1 MNLTQ
6 DQRYCHS
13 CVEKTKRV
21 KNYPKE
27 YLKAIQSGK
36 EVVSNKVRAVY
47 EREVAW
53 MKKAPAGFPYY
64 FDAKEGLRH
73 IEFIERFCKHSKGR
87 FAGKP
92 VKLELFQKAKI
103 QLVFG
108 WRNKKTKLR
117 RFKEV
122 VDIRG
127 RKCGKST
134 ETAAVE
140 WDVFLNDRENGPEV
154 YCTANK
160 KDQANL
166 IYSECVNMRIQS
178 PELKAITRKRQSDIY
193 CQGNM
198 GFIKCLASDTSTMD
212 GLNPSFVSLDEFHA
226 MKTSALYDVMI
237 QGQSMR
243 DQPLAWLIA
252 TNGFV
257 REGFFDAKYA
267 YWSSVALWEP
277 GFEDYT
283 ILVLIY
289 ELNDRAN
296 WQDPAH
302 WPEANPGLG
311 KIKKLETL
319 SQNVEKAKKDP
330 SFLPTLMTKDFNLP
344 ESEFASWLSYDAAVN
359 EATFTMEEV
368 AGSYAIGGCD
378 LSAVADL
385 TCATLLLRKPQDE
398 TVYVLQMYFI
408 PQSKIDFLEKT
419 ASKEAPYKLWADQ
432 GWLTICKGAQVDY
445 SDVTKWYIQMVEE
458 YDIRPLWISYDR
470 ALSGY
475 WVPEMEAYGFE
486 MEKCAQG
493 PYTWSQPMKEMGAA
507 FEQHRVNY
515 NNNPILRWCLM
526 NTAVKRTN
534 TDSLEMIQP
543 VKIQTARR
551 IDGAVS
557 LLNAWVGYVKH
568 FDEYMPYVR

>member
-1 MNLTQ
+1 MTNW
-6 DQRYCHS
+6 
-13 CVEKTKRV
+13 
-21 KNYPKE
+21 PKE
-27 YLKAIQSGK
+27 YLRAIQSGE

-47 EREVAW
+47 ERECGW
-53 MKKAPAGFPYY
+53 MDNPPDDFPFY
-64 FDAKEGLRH
+64 FDEKEGLRH
-73 IEFIERFCKHSKGR
+73 ISFIERFCKHSKGK
-87 FAGKP
+87 FARKP

-108 WRNKKTKLR
+108 WRHKDTKLR

-140 WDVFLNDRENGPEV
+140 WDVFLNDHENGPEV

-160 KDQANL
+160 KDQASL
-166 IYSECVNMRIQS
+166 IYSECVNMRTQS
-178 PELKAITRKRQSDIY
+178 PELKAITKKRQSDIY
-193 CQGNM
+193 AERNM

-212 GLNPSFVSLDEFHA
+212 GLNPSFFSLDEFHA

-243 DQPLAWLIA
+243 DQPLAWMIS

-257 REGFFDAKYA
+257 REGFFDSKYA
-267 YWSSVALWEP
+267 YWSSVATWEP

-283 ILVLIY
+283 VLPLIY
-289 ELNDRAN
+289 ELNDRST

-311 KIKKLETL
+311 KIKKFETL
-319 SQNVEKAKKDP
+319 EQNVEKAKRDN
-330 SFLPTLMTKDFNLP
+330 SFLPTLLTKDFNLP
-344 ESEFASWLSYDAAVN
+344 ESEFASWLTYDEAVN
-359 EATFTMEEV
+359 EAAFSMEDIQ
-368 AGSYAIGGCD
+368 GSYAIGGCD

-385 TCATLLLRKPQDE
+385 TCGTLLVRKPDSD
-398 TVYVLQMYFI
+398 TVYVLQQYFI
-408 PQSKIDFLEKT
+408 PQSKIDYLEKT
-419 ASKEAPYKLWADQ
+419 ASKEAPYKLWAEQ

-445 SDVTKWYIQMVEE
+445 SDVTKWFIQMVEE

-493 PYTWSQPMKEMGAA
+493 PFTWSQPMKEMGAA
-507 FEQHRVNY
+507 FSLHKVNY

-526 NTAVKRTN
+526 NTGVKRTK

-551 IDGAVS
+551 IDGMVS
-557 LLNAWVGYVKH
+557 LLNAWVSYVKH
-568 FDEYMPYVR
+568 ADEYMPYVR

>member
-1 MNLTQ
+1 MA
-6 DQRYCHS
+6 R
-13 CVEKTKRV
+13 TK
-21 KNYPKE
+21 KSPNYPKE
-27 YLKAIQSGK
+27 YLEAIQSGA
-36 EVVSNKVRAVY
+36 EIVSNKVRAVY
-47 EREVAW
+47 EREVGW
-53 MKKAPAGFPYY
+53 MDNPPADFPFY
-64 FDAKEGLRH
+64 FDEKEGLRH

-87 FAGKP
+87 FARKP
-92 VKLELFQKAKI
+92 VKLELFQKAKL

-108 WRNKKTKLR
+108 WRRKDNKLR

-166 IYSECVNMRIQS
+166 IYSECVNMRLQS
-178 PELKAITRKRQSDIY
+178 PELKAITKKRQSDIY
-193 CQGNM
+193 CQMNM

-212 GLNPSFVSLDEFHA
+212 GLNPSFFSLDEFHA
-226 MKTSALYDVMI
+226 MKTSALYDVML

-257 REGFFDAKYA
+257 REGFFDSKYA
-267 YWSSVALWEP
+267 YWSSVATWEP

-283 ILVLIY
+283 VLVLIY
-289 ELNDRAN
+289 ELNDRST

-344 ESEFASWLSYDAAVN
+344 ESEFASWLSYDQAVN
-359 EATFTMEEV
+359 EATYTMEEV

-385 TCATLLLRKPQDE
+385 TCATLMLRKPNDE
-398 TVYVLQMYFI
+398 TIYVLQMYFI

-419 ASKEAPYKLWADQ
+419 SSKEAPYKLWAEQ

-445 SDVTKWYIQMVEE
+445 SEVTKWYIKMVEE
-458 YDIRPLWISYDR
+458 YDIRPLWNSYDR

-507 FEQHRVNY
+507 FEQHKVNY

-526 NTAVKRTN
+526 NTGVKRTN
-534 TDSLEMIQP
+534 TDSLETIQP
-543 VKIQTARR
+543 VKIQTGRR
-551 IDGAVS
+551 IDGTVS
-557 LLNAWVGYVKH
+557 LLNAWVAYLKH
-568 FDEYMPYVR
+568 YDEYMPYVR

>member
-1 MNLTQ
+1 MNW
-6 DQRYCHS
+6 C
-13 CVEKTKRV
+13 
-21 KNYPKE
+21 KE
-27 YLKAIQSGK
+27 YLKAIQSGE

-47 EREVAW
+47 ERECGW
-53 MKKAPAGFPYY
+53 MDNPPDDFPFY
-64 FDAKEGLRH
+64 FDEKEGLRH
-73 IEFIERFCKHSKGR
+73 IAFIERFCKHSKGK
-87 FAGKP
+87 FARKP

-108 WRNKKTKLR
+108 WRNKDTKLR

-140 WDVFLNDRENGPEV
+140 WDVFLNDHENGPEV

-160 KDQANL
+160 KDQASL
-166 IYSECVNMRIQS
+166 IYSECVNMRTQS
-178 PELKAITRKRQSDIY
+178 PELKAITKKRQSDIY
-193 CQGNM
+193 AERNM

-212 GLNPSFVSLDEFHA
+212 GLNPSFFSLDEFHA

-243 DQPLAWLIA
+243 DQPLAWMIS

-257 REGFFDAKYA
+257 REGFFDSKYA
-267 YWSSVALWEP
+267 YWSSVATWEP

-283 ILVLIY
+283 VCPLIY
-289 ELNDRAN
+289 ELNDRSTWA
-296 WQDPAH
+296 DPAH
-302 WPEANPGLG
+302 WAEANPGLG
-311 KIKKLETL
+311 KIKKFETL
-319 SQNVEKAKKDP
+319 QQNVEKAKRDT
-330 SFLPTLMTKDFNLP
+330 SFLPTLLTKDFNLP

-368 AGSYAIGGCD
+368 AGSYAVGGCD

-493 PYTWSQPMKEMGAA
+493 PYTWSQPMKEMGAT

>member
-1 MNLTQ
+1 MTNW
-6 DQRYCHS
+6 
-13 CVEKTKRV
+13 
-21 KNYPKE
+21 PKE
-27 YLKAIQSGK
+27 YLRAIQSGE

-47 EREVAW
+47 ERECGW
-53 MKKAPAGFPYY
+53 MDNPPDDFPFY
-64 FDAKEGLRH
+64 FDEKEGLRH
-73 IEFIERFCKHSKGR
+73 ISFIERFCKHSKGK
-87 FAGKP
+87 FARKP

-108 WRNKKTKLR
+108 WRHKDTKLR

-140 WDVFLNDRENGPEV
+140 WDVFLNDHENGPEV

-160 KDQANL
+160 KDQASL
-166 IYSECVNMRIQS
+166 IYSECVNMRTQS
-178 PELKAITRKRQSDIY
+178 PELKAITKKRQSDIY
-193 CQGNM
+193 AERNM

-212 GLNPSFVSLDEFHA
+212 GLNPSFFSLDEFHA

-243 DQPLAWLIA
+243 DQPLAWMIS

-257 REGFFDAKYA
+257 REGFFDSKYA
-267 YWSSVALWEP
+267 YWSSVATWEP

-283 ILVLIY
+283 VCPLIY
-289 ELNDRAN
+289 ELNDRST

-311 KIKKLETL
+311 KIKKFETL
-319 SQNVEKAKKDP
+319 EQNVEKAKRDN
-330 SFLPTLMTKDFNLP
+330 SFLPTLLTKDFNLP
-344 ESEFASWLSYDAAVN
+344 ESEFASWLTYDEAVN
-359 EATFTMEEV
+359 EAAFSMDDIR
-368 AGSYAIGGCD
+368 GSYAIGGCD

-385 TCATLLLRKPQDE
+385 TCGTLLVRKPDSD
-398 TVYVLQMYFI
+398 TVYVLQQYFI
-408 PQSKIDFLEKT
+408 PQSKIDYLEKT
-419 ASKEAPYKLWADQ
+419 ASKEAPYKLWAEQ

-445 SDVTKWYIQMVEE
+445 SDVTKWFIQMVEE

-493 PYTWSQPMKEMGAA
+493 PFTWSQPMKEMGAA
-507 FEQHRVNY
+507 FSLHKVNY

-526 NTAVKRTN
+526 NTGVKRTK

-551 IDGAVS
+551 IDGMVS
-557 LLNAWVGYVKH
+557 LLNAWVSYVKH
-568 FDEYMPYVR
+568 ADEYMPYVR

>member
-1 MNLTQ
+1 M
-6 DQRYCHS
+6 
-13 CVEKTKRV
+13 KTK
-21 KNYPKE
+21 KAPNYPKQ
-27 YLKAIQSGK
+27 YLEAIRTG
-36 EVVSNKVRAVY
+36 EEIVSNKVRAVY
-47 EREVAW
+47 EREVGW
-53 MKKAPAGFPYY
+53 MDNPPADFPFY
-64 FDAKEGLRH
+64 FDEKEGLRH
-73 IEFIERFCKHSKGR
+73 IEFIERFCKHSKGK
-87 FAGKP
+87 FARKP

-108 WRNKKTKLR
+108 WRNKETKLR

-140 WDVFLNDRENGPEV
+140 WDVFLNDKENGPEV

-166 IYSECVNMRIQS
+166 IYSECVNMRLQS
-178 PELKAITRKRQSDIY
+178 PELKAITKKRQSDIY
-193 CQGNM
+193 CQLNM

-212 GLNPSFVSLDEFHA
+212 GLNPSFFSLDEFHA
-226 MKTSALYDVMI
+226 MKNSALYDVML

-257 REGFFDAKYA
+257 REGFFDSKYA
-267 YWSSVALWEP
+267 YWSSVATWEP

-283 ILVLIY
+283 VLPLIY
-289 ELNDRAN
+289 ELNDRST

-311 KIKKLETL
+311 TIKKFETL

-330 SFLPTLMTKDFNLP
+330 TFLPTLMTKDFNLP
-344 ESEFASWLSYDAAVN
+344 ESEFASWLSYEQAVN
-359 EATFTMEEV
+359 EATYTMEEIS
-368 AGSYAIGGCD
+368 GSYAIGGCD

-385 TCATLLLRKPQDE
+385 TCATLLIRKPGND

-419 ASKEAPYKLWADQ
+419 SSKEAPYKLWAEQ

-445 SDVTKWYIQMVEE
+445 NDVTKWYIRMVEE
-458 YDIRPLWISYDR
+458 YDIRPLWNSYDR

-507 FEQHRVNY
+507 FEQHKVNY

-526 NTAVKRTN
+526 NTGVKRTN
-534 TDSLEMIQP
+534 TDSLETIQP

-551 IDGAVS
+551 IDGTVS
-557 LLNAWVGYVKH
+557 LLNAWVAYVKH
-568 FDEYMPYVR
+568 YDEYMPYVR

>member
-1 MNLTQ
+1 MARSKKLP
-6 DQRYCHS
+6 
-13 CVEKTKRV
+13 
-21 KNYPKE
+21 NYPKE
-27 YLKAIQSGK
+27 YLEAIQSGA
-36 EVVSNKVRAVY
+36 EIVSNKVRAVY
-47 EREVAW
+47 EREVGW
-53 MKKAPAGFPYY
+53 MDNPPADFPFY
-64 FDAKEGLRH
+64 FDEKEGLRH

-87 FAGKP
+87 FARKP
-92 VKLELFQKAKI
+92 VKLELFQKAKL

-108 WRNKKTKLR
+108 WRRKDNKLR

-166 IYSECVNMRIQS
+166 IYSECVNMRLQS
-178 PELKAITRKRQSDIY
+178 PELKAITKKRQSDIY
-193 CQGNM
+193 CQMNM

-212 GLNPSFVSLDEFHA
+212 GLNPSFFSLDEFHA
-226 MKTSALYDVMI
+226 MKTSALYDVML

-257 REGFFDAKYA
+257 REGFFDSKYA
-267 YWSSVALWEP
+267 YWSSVATWEP

-283 ILVLIY
+283 VLVLIY
-289 ELNDRAN
+289 ELNDRST

-344 ESEFASWLSYDAAVN
+344 ESEFTSWLSYDQAVN
-359 EATFTMEEV
+359 EATYTMEEV

-385 TCATLLLRKPQDE
+385 TCATLMLRKPNNE
-398 TVYVLQMYFI
+398 TIYVLQMYFI

-419 ASKEAPYKLWADQ
+419 SSKEAPYKLWAEQ

-445 SDVTKWYIQMVEE
+445 SDVTKWYIKMVEE
-458 YDIRPLWISYDR
+458 YDIRPLWNSYDR

-507 FEQHRVNY
+507 FEQHKVNY

-526 NTAVKRTN
+526 NTGVKRTN
-534 TDSLEMIQP
+534 TDSLETIQP
-543 VKIQTARR
+543 VKIQTGRR
-551 IDGAVS
+551 IDGTVS
-557 LLNAWVGYVKH
+557 LLNAWVAYLKH
-568 FDEYMPYVR
+568 YDEYMPYVR